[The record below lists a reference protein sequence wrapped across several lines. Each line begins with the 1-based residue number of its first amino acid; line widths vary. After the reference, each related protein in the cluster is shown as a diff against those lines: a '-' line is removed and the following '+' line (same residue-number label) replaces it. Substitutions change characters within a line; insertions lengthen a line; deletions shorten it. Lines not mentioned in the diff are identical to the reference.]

1 MLGGMTVTTRRE
13 RRQQQRRQQQ
23 RRASTSGGGGG
34 GTRGSR
40 QLWIA
45 LAVVAGIA
53 VLILVGRAA
62 GVFNPPAS
70 QTGVLG
76 VDSSGPTVGT
86 HMPDIGN
93 PHIPVGQSANYPSLP
108 PTSGPHW
115 SQSGVAPAPWGVK
128 TAFLPFEVTVHNLEH
143 GGIVILYNGLSTEET
158 QQLESTVRTLTA
170 NGLPKIVLEPWPALK
185 DAKIDLTAWNW
196 ILKLQSY
203 DQTQVVK
210 FVRQHYEGEAPENS
224 TP

>member
-1 MLGGMTVTTRRE
+1 MTVTTRRE

-23 RRASTSGGGGG
+23 RRASSNGGGGG
-34 GTRGSR
+34 GSRGVS
-40 QLWIA
+40 QMWIA
-45 LAVVAGIA
+45 LAVAIGIV

-62 GVFNPPAS
+62 GVFNPPAGS
-70 QTGVLG
+70 QTNVAG
-76 VDSSGPTVGT
+76 VDASGPTLGT
-86 HMPDIGN
+86 HMADIGN
-93 PHIPVGQSANYPSLP
+93 PHIPVGQSADYPSLP

-128 TAFLPFEVTVHNLEH
+128 TALLPFEVTVHNLEH
-143 GGIVILYNGLSTEET
+143 GGIVILYNGLSTDET
-158 QQLESTVRTLTA
+158 QQLESTVRTLSA
-170 NGLPKIVLEPWPALK
+170 NGLPKIILEPWPALK

-210 FVRQHYEGEAPENS
+210 FIRQHYEGEAPENG

>member
-1 MLGGMTVTTRRE
+1 MTVTTRRE

-23 RRASTSGGGGG
+23 RRASGNGAGGGGS
-34 GTRGSR
+34 RGVN
-40 QLWIA
+40 QLWLAIA
-45 LAVVAGIA
+45 LVIGIGA
-53 VLILVGRAA
+53 LILVGRAA

-70 QTGVLG
+70 SQPNVLG
-76 VDSSGPTVGT
+76 VDASGPTVGT

-93 PHIPVGQSANYPSLP
+93 PHIPAGQSANYPSLP

-170 NGLPKIVLEPWPALK
+170 NGLPKIILEPWPALK

-210 FVRQHYEGEAPENS
+210 FVRQHYQGEAPENS